1 MSAVSWSLSNL
12 ESPAVFTVVADHNR
26 QLSATNDIP
35 EEEGSYYLI
44 TERALCLL
52 RDKCAFDCLEI

>member
-1 MSAVSWSLSNL
+1 M
-12 ESPAVFTVVADHNR
+12 FTVVADHNR
-26 QLSATNDIP
+26 QLLAANDSP
-35 EEEGSYYLI
+35 EGEGAYYLI